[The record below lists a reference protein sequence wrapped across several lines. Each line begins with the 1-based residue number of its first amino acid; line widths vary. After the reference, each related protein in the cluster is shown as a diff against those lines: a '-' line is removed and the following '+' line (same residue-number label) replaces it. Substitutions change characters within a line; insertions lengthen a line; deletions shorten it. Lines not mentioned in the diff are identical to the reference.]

1 MDHTDEFS
9 FTHTVC
15 AHTYSPF
22 CPTSPGSPGGKQ
34 PFSCKTLC
42 NCLFL
47 NSLKMLT
54 NMPFGPGAPR
64 SPFSEYASVSV
75 GRYCQ
80 SWSML
85 LQLLELACH
94 SKSICDFCFV
104 FVYLSQPLSVIQSWP
119 AAGRPSAVQHHP
131 VLIHSRSHHVGFRPL
146 GWFRCRNGWGW
157 TQRSSSRCRMNLA
170 GRWRWCQRRR
180 TGGWSWLM

>member
-1 MDHTDEFS
+1 MKFGLISISKLFKLLLTLEIALLPSFSPSLTWNSRETAVTCKRAESPSRYMDHTHEFS

-42 NCLFL
+42 NFLFL

-64 SPFSEYASVSV
+64 SPFSEYASVSA
-75 GRYCQ
+75 GRCCQ
-80 SWSML
+80 LWSIL

-104 FVYLSQPLSVIQSWP
+104 FVYLSQHLSVVQS
-119 AAGRPSAVQHHP
+119 
-131 VLIHSRSHHVGFRPL
+131 
-146 GWFRCRNGWGW
+146 
-157 TQRSSSRCRMNLA
+157 
-170 GRWRWCQRRR
+170 
-180 TGGWSWLM
+180 